1 LEKPVALPPGTFLT
15 WNWAEAKKHPLM
27 APFQEWRAKNNVD
40 FFLRPPQVYR
50 YWKVEPQPDA
60 ADEIIPYSGKERL
73 PALLERRFD
82 RKQVRGRVL
91 LFTTALDDAHMNPD
105 DRSQRWNDYLEQTS
119 FFPVMPQK
127 VVGYL
132 SGETED
138 ANINFLCGQSVPVAL
153 ASSVR
158 FPSYTIV
165 GPGLKGQ
172 EAIVN
177 RAEQQ
182 VELNITQAVQPGN
195 YKIIGKD
202 ATVAAFTLNVPPEE
216 SWLDRVPPDQ
226 IEGLLGEGSLMG
238 MDHKTSLSDALQN
251 HWSQPIELMPLLMIV
266 ILLTL
271 AVESLL
277 ANKFYRHEPQDKD
290 AAPERGTLAP

>member
-1 LEKPVALPPGTFLT
+1 
-15 WNWAEAKKHPLM
+15 
-27 APFQEWRAKNNVD
+27 
-40 FFLRPPQVYR
+40 
-50 YWKVEPQPDA
+50 
-60 ADEIIPYSGKERL
+60 
-73 PALLERRFD
+73 
-82 RKQVRGRVL
+82 
-91 LFTTALDDAHMNPD
+91 
-105 DRSQRWNDYLEQTS
+105 
-119 FFPVMPQK
+119 MP
-127 VVGYL
+127 
-132 SGETED
+132 
-138 ANINFLCGQSVPVAL
+138 L

-216 SWLDRVPPDQ
+216 SRLDHVPPDQ
-226 IEGLLGEGSLMG
+226 IEALLGEGSLLG
-238 MDHKTSLSDALQN
+238 IDQKTSLSDALQN
-251 HWSQPIELMPLLMIV
+251 HWSQPLELLPLLMII
-266 ILLTL
+266 ILLVL

-277 ANKFYRHEPQDKD
+277 ANKFYRQEPQDKE
-290 AAPERGTLAP
+290 AAPERGR